1 MSPRVTALSSIL
13 LLALAIPGVAQAAWP
28 HDPTVNVPLGIAV
41 GFQGYTAQV
50 SDGSGG
56 SIIAWVDGRSDAAG
70 DVYIQRVN
78 AWGVPQWT
86 ANGVA
91 LCNVIGEQNWP
102 TIVSDGAGGAIVA
115 WMDFR
120 NTLNFDTYVQR
131 VNGAGSPQWTAN
143 GVGLTTNVTGDQQY
157 PTITTDGAGG
167 AIVTWWDTRNGNNDI
182 FAQRVIPNGT
192 SPWAANGKAVCTN
205 VSS

>member
-143 GVGLTTNVTGDQQY
+143 GVGLTPMSPAISNTPPSP
-157 PTITTDGAGG
+157 PTARVAPSSHGGIPGMGTT
-167 AIVTWWDTRNGNNDI
+167 
-182 FAQRVIPNGT
+182 T
-192 SPWAANGKAVCTN
+192 SSLSG
-205 VSS
+205 